1 MSTLCICAFQYGSI
15 LARFLLLYTTMTKS
29 DLRGKDFSVKPP
41 DAEGVDP
48 ILVGTQAGAEAESM
62 LLSGLCSSAFLR
74 PSRAALSTVGLG
86 LGLLPYQPAVTKVT
100 TQTEPQASLLEGILK
115 VMLSLPSGV

>member
-1 MSTLCICAFQYGSI
+1 
-15 LARFLLLYTTMTKS
+15 
-29 DLRGKDFSVKPP
+29 
-41 DAEGVDP
+41 
-48 ILVGTQAGAEAESM
+48 M

-74 PSRAALSTVGLG
+74 PSRAALSTVGWGLG